1 MGSAC
6 LFRDTRLSASCER
19 QARLGRFQG
28 ASAISSADYYGDG
41 EARPGGGGG
50 GGSGRS
56 DFDMSANDL
65 MNKLSFQVR
74 SCAGRE
80 CGWH

>member
-1 MGSAC
+1 M
-6 LFRDTRLSASCER
+6 SCER

-50 GGSGRS
+50 GGGGGSGRS

-65 MNKLSFQVR
+65 MNKLSFQVH
-74 SCAGRE
+74 SYAGR
-80 CGWH
+80 G

>member
-1 MGSAC
+1 MNAQ
-6 LFRDTRLSASCER
+6 

-50 GGSGRS
+50 GGGSGGGGS
-56 DFDMSANDL
+56 DFDLSANDL
-65 MNKLSFQVR
+65 MNKLTFQVR
-74 SCAGRE
+74 FLHVCCVGSSPS
-80 CGWH
+80 W